1 MQKQNINLRIPVS
14 DVEQVEEILRRYHD
28 EFGVTTSRHRLLL
41 DLIDIGI
48 RSMRSKLRYQATDI
62 EIDSTEGDKN
72 ET

>member
-1 MQKQNINLRIPVS
+1 
-14 DVEQVEEILRRYHD
+14 
-28 EFGVTTSRHRLLL
+28 LLL